1 MSLIHPIHLPSRWDW
16 WDMTVG
22 VPAVGLIWPGPRR
35 RPLNASTFHVR
46 FYTGPP
52 DMRTVPSCASLCQLC
67 AFAAAASVFSQPG
80 TPSSLI
86 SPANFPDSVV
96 GNKQSR
102 QAQRTTQADLSRLI
116 ETLN

>member
-1 MSLIHPIHLPSRWDW
+1 MMSLIHPIHLPSRWDW

-52 DMRTVPSCASLCQLC
+52 DMRTVPSCASLCQLVPAVC
-67 AFAAAASVFSQPG
+67 LCCSCFCFFS
-80 TPSSLI
+80 
-86 SPANFPDSVV
+86 AWHAVV
-96 GNKQSR
+96 PNITGQF
-102 QAQRTTQADLSRLI
+102 SRLCGWQ
-116 ETLN
+116 